1 MVNNKTKIENLE
13 RGSIIKIS
21 FDPSIGHEQSGY
33 RPALVLS
40 DREFHKITGFAFCI
54 PITSKKKDL
63 LFEVEVKANKISG
76 VLLLHGSK
84 ILDLSKRK
92 FSFIEKASNKVT
104 ENAQIIISKIITE

>member
-1 MVNNKTKIENLE
+1 
-13 RGSIIKIS
+13 
-21 FDPSIGHEQSGY
+21 
-33 RPALVLS
+33 
-40 DREFHKITGFAFCI
+40 
-54 PITSKKKDL
+54 
-63 LFEVEVKANKISG
+63 